1 MQDTGAGTADKFKI
15 MGDNENDLS
24 QLRQPPDQSR
34 HLRHAVKVQAA
45 GGLVEHQQVF
55 SADHADSYGHP
66 LLLPA
71 GQRVGVAL
79 PIGSQPQFLQSRG
92 GQGQVRIAD
101 AERALRLHTLG
112 K

>member
-1 MQDTGAGTADKFKI
+1 MPSTK
-15 MGDNENDLS
+15 
-24 QLRQPPDQSR
+24 RQR
-34 HLRHAVKVQAA
+34 HLWQLLQHPLPDGFQDGK
-45 GGLVEHQQVF
+45 GGLVGLGQGQGIQGGPEQEAHERHNTPYQVCLLYT
-55 SADHADSYGHP
+55 S

-79 PIGSQPQFLQSRG
+79 PIGSQSQFLQSRG